1 MPKYTVIHVFQIS
14 SDQTRLPPSLPGGG
28 KVDSWSHLLPPLP
41 PPISKGAAKAEGGG
55 GIITGDWGRSICPQQ
70 AWTEVSNG
78 AYTMC
83 CHREVVRLLSLA
95 GVGPGVAQFLCNL
108 WSCPIHKPRGHS
120 DKAAP
125 PPTEISI
132 PGKAGTQI
140 SEERKQPPPNFVCEG
155 FIWLFLQKTCIAKWT
170 GFF

>member
-1 MPKYTVIHVFQIS
+1 MPKYTVIHVLQIS

-41 PPISKGAAKAEGGG
+41 PPISKEQLKQQVVEVLSLGTGADPSVPNRLEPKCQMEPTQCVA
-55 GIITGDWGRSICPQQ
+55 
-70 AWTEVSNG
+70 TEKWSG
-78 AYTMC
+78 SWA
-83 CHREVVRLLSLA
+83 LA